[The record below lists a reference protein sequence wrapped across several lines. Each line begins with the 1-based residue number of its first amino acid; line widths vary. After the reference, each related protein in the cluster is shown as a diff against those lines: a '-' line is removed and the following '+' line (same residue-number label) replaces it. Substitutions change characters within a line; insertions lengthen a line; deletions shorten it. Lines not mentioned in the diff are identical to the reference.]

1 MTLFK
6 GGISKVEY
14 DDNVDFT
21 TATEIP
27 GIMKSSKIEFST
39 PTEENAANK
48 NVGAGKAV
56 KFNFDSEDLT
66 AAVYTELIAAEAAH
80 TTVFIRV
87 TGINT
92 AQKLVLKNCAP
103 IVDLKPE
110 EAGKNWK
117 RVVSGTGF
125 AASESDLM
133 TLTLS

>member
-1 MTLFK
+1 MVLFK

-14 DDNVDFT
+14 DDNVDFSSP
-21 TATEIP
+21 TEIP
-27 GIMKSSKIEFST
+27 GMMKTSKIEFST

-80 TTVFIRV
+80 TEVFFRI

-92 AQKLVLKNCAP
+92 AQKLVLKSCQA
-103 IVDLKPE
+103 IVDLQPG

-125 AASESDLM
+125 ADTEANLM